1 MRILF
6 TVCFFIYSHIALF
19 AQGMGV
25 KLPVST
31 LPNTTLDV
39 NGSVAFREGTALSL
53 ANDVNSD
60 VVLVDF
66 TLFRITGPTAPFS
79 ITGFTGG
86 QNGRVLTLINAT
98 SQILTLTHQATST
111 AANQINT
118 GGTNLTLGAN
128 GVATL
133 VYNTTLTQWVITGG
147 QGFNSNDWSLLGN
160 SGTTAGTNFVGT
172 TDAQDLVLKAQN
184 TEGVRVSTA
193 GNTIVA
199 KHMAVGPNSAIDN
212 GSLIQGGFTFKNM
225 ISAQE
230 EVTGNQTTNFTEGV
244 LSHLSINASNNP
256 TTEFYALDNIA
267 EVKLGNVQN
276 YPAVIGAYGGGNHK
290 GTGTVTR
297 LYGTASYAQNKA
309 AGTVSD
315 LQGMNSYI
323 RNSGAGAVTNSYGFF
338 TKGMCNTGTG
348 TVLNS
353 YGVFV
358 DAACNTGG
366 GTVTND
372 YGVFIEDHST
382 ISTTN
387 FNLYS
392 KGAGAKN
399 YFAGNVGIG
408 AGATTPVDALH
419 IDKGTSTGAN
429 LKFTSG
435 TTTGQTNGDGFGMGI
450 DPLGNGFITQHE
462 NLPIVFQT
470 NNTEYMRLTS
480 TGKLGLGKINP
491 QSTLDVN
498 GSISTPIV
506 SFSAN
511 ATLTEAHHTVI
522 ITGGTTYSLPL
533 ASSCLGRIYI
543 IVNRTGVL
551 KTVREVTTLNGYQAF
566 SGVSTALAANSSIT
580 LQSDGANWFQIQ

>member
-1 MRILF
+1 MRILILCAILAF
-6 TVCFFIYSHIALF
+6 QLNAIA
-19 AQGMGV
+19 QNMGV
-25 KLPVST
+25 KMPVST

-39 NGSVAFREGTALSL
+39 NGSVAFREGSALNL
-53 ANDVNSD
+53 ANGINSD
-60 VVLVDF
+60 VILLDF
-66 TLFRITGPTAPFS
+66 SLFRITGPTAAFS

-118 GGTNLTLGAN
+118 GGSNLTLGAN

-133 VYNTTLTQWVITGG
+133 VYNSTLTKWVVTGG
-147 QGFNSNDWSLLGN
+147 QGFNSADWTLLGN

-184 TEGVRVSTA
+184 TEGVRVTTA

-276 YPAVIGAYGGGNHK
+276 YPAVIGAYGGGNHR

-297 LYGTASYAQNKA
+297 MYGTASYAQNKA
-309 AGTVSD
+309 GGTVTD

-323 RNSGAGAVTNSYGFF
+323 RNMGAGTVTNSYGFF

-348 TVLNS
+348 TVVNS
-353 YGVFV
+353 YGLYV

-366 GTVTND
+366 GVVTND

-382 ISTTN
+382 ISTTHY
-387 FNLYS
+387 NLYS
-392 KGAGAKN
+392 KGGSSKN

-408 AGATTPVDALH
+408 LSATSPVDALH

-429 LKFTSG
+429 IRFTVG
-435 TTTGQTNGDGFGMGI
+435 TTTGQTTADGFGLGI
-450 DPLGNGFITQHE
+450 DALGNGFIKQNE
-462 NLPIVFQT
+462 NLPLTFHT
-470 NNTEYMRLTS
+470 NNTEYMRI
-480 TGKLGLGKINP
+480 TGAGRVGVDETNP
-491 QSTLDVN
+491 LSTLDVN
-498 GSISTPIV
+498 GSVSLPIV
-506 SFSAN
+506 SLSAN
-511 ATLTEAHHTVI
+511 TTLTDVHHTII
-522 ITGGTTYSLPL
+522 ITGGTIYSLPL
-533 ASSCLGRIYI
+533 ASGCAGRMYI
-543 IVNRTGVL
+543 LVNRTGSA
-551 KTVREVTTLNGYQAF
+551 KTVREVTSLNPYQAF
-566 SGVSTALAANSSIT
+566 SGTSTTLTANTSIT
-580 LQSDGANWFQIQ
+580 LQSDGTNWYQVQ

>member
-53 ANDVNSD
+53 ANGVNSD

-133 VYNTTLTQWVITGG
+133 VYNITLTQWVITGG

-172 TDAQDLVLKAQN
+172 INAQDLVLKANN
-184 TEGVRVSTA
+184 TEGVRVTTA
-193 GNTIVA
+193 ANTIVA

-212 GSLIQGGFTFKNM
+212 GTLIGGASTFKNM

-230 EVTGNQTTNFTEGV
+230 EVTGAQTTTFTEGV
-244 LSHLSINASNNP
+244 LSHLLINATNNP

-267 EVKLGNVQN
+267 EVKLGNAQN
-276 YPAVIGAYGGGNHK
+276 YPAIIGAYGGGNHR

-309 AGTVSD
+309 TGTVTD

-323 RNSGAGAVTNSYGFF
+323 RNSGAGAVANAYGFF

-348 TVLNS
+348 TVTNS
-353 YGVFV
+353 YGLFV

-366 GTVTND
+366 GVVTND

-382 ISTTN
+382 ISTTH

-392 KGAGAKN
+392 KGGSSKN

-408 AGATTPVDALH
+408 LSATLPVDALH

-429 LKFTSG
+429 IRFTVG
-435 TTTGQTNGDGFGMGI
+435 TTTGQTTADGFGLGI
-450 DPLGNGFITQHE
+450 DALGNGFIKQNE
-462 NLPIVFQT
+462 NLPLTFHT
-470 NNTEYMRLTS
+470 NNTEYMRI
-480 TGKLGLGKINP
+480 TGAGRVGVSETNP
-491 QSTLDVN
+491 LSTLDVN
-498 GSISTPIV
+498 GSVSLPIV
-506 SFSAN
+506 SLSAN
-511 ATLTEAHHTVI
+511 TTLTEAHHTVI
-522 ITGGTTYSLPL
+522 ITGGTVYSLPL
-533 ASSCLGRIYI
+533 ASGCAGRMYI
-543 IVNRTGVL
+543 LVNRTGAS
-551 KTVREVTTLNGYQAF
+551 KTVREVTTLNPYQAF
-566 SGVSTALAANSSIT
+566 SGTSTTLAANTSIT
-580 LQSDGANWFQIQ
+580 LQSDGTNWYQVQ